1 MTKGKPDVSVI
12 QDCIRSAVGGDSLTQ
27 DQAEAVMQE
36 ILEGQASPAQI
47 AGLAVALRMK
57 GETVEELTGF
67 TKVMRAKAAVVPH
80 KQAAVLDT
88 CGTGGD
94 GSRTFN
100 ISTTVAL
107 VAAGAGVAVAK
118 HGNRAISSAS
128 GSADVLQALGVKVD
142 LSEAHA
148 GRCIDEIGVG
158 FLFAPALHA
167 AMKHAALPR
176 KELGVRTFFNLLGP
190 LSNPAGAKRQLVGVF
205 DGDFVE
211 PVAEVLARLGAER
224 AWVVHGLDGMDE
236 LTTCDET
243 RVAEVK
249 DGKVRSFY
257 VNAGDLGLP
266 EASPKDL
273 AGGDA
278 EANAKATL
286 AVLAGEKGPRRD
298 IVLLNAA
305 AALLV
310 AGAAASIQAALP
322 LASISIDGGF
332 AAGKLEALKR
342 LSNSF
347 A

>member
-1 MTKGKPDVSVI
+1 MI

-27 DQAEAVMQE
+27 GQAEEVMRE
-36 ILEGQASPAQI
+36 ILEGKASSAQI

-67 TKVMRAKAAVVPH
+67 TKIMREKANPVPH
-80 KQAAVLDT
+80 KHPVLLDT

-94 GSRTFN
+94 GSGTFN

-118 HGNRAISSAS
+118 HGNRAVSSVS
-128 GSADVLQALGVKVD
+128 GSADVLQALDVKVD
-142 LSEAHA
+142 LSDVQA
-148 GRCIDEIGVG
+148 GRCLDEIGIG

-167 AMKHAALPR
+167 AMRHAAAPR

-211 PVAEVLARLGAER
+211 PVAEVLARLGTER

-236 LTTCDET
+236 LSTCDES
-243 RVAEVK
+243 RVAEVR

-257 VNAGDLGLP
+257 VRASDLGLP
-266 EASPKDL
+266 EALPGDL
-273 AGGDA
+273 KGGDA
-278 EANAKATL
+278 QFNAKATL
-286 AVLAGEKGPRRD
+286 AVLAGAKGPHRD

-305 AALLV
+305 AALMV
-310 AGAAASIQAALP
+310 AGLADTIQAALP
-322 LASISIDGGF
+322 LAAASIDSGS
-332 AAGKLEALKR
+332 AQRKLDALKL
-342 LSNSF
+342 LSGSF